1 MNKTKLEEMAVT
13 AFENVQSARND
24 LYLAAELTIACSA
37 VLEDDKNSA
46 TVAGKFDG
54 KNAEIREAQ
63 AREFLSAQYSDVSEA
78 QRKERQARYKF
89 DRAQIDVDAVKTL
102 LRIAE
107 LAE

>member
-1 MNKTKLEEMAVT
+1 MNKSKLEEMAVT

-24 LYLAAELTIACSA
+24 LYLAAELTISCAQ
-37 VLEDDKNSA
+37 VLDDDKNSA

-54 KNAEIREAQ
+54 KNEETRKAQ
-63 AREFLSAQYSDVSEA
+63 AREFLSAQYSDLAEA
-78 QRKERQARYKF
+78 QRKERQADFKF
-89 DRAQIDVDAVKTL
+89 HRAQTDIDTVKTL

>member
-1 MNKTKLEEMAVT
+1 MNKSKLEEMAVT
-13 AFENVQSARND
+13 AFENSQAARNE
-24 LYLAAELTIACSA
+24 LFLTAEQTIACGQ

-63 AREFLSAQYSDVSEA
+63 AREFLSAQYSNHAEA
-78 QRKERQARYKF
+78 QRNERQARYKF
-89 DRAQIDVDAVKTL
+89 DRAQIDVDTVKTL